1 MTYSSAEEDE
11 ILQVHFG
18 DRIGRFLDLGGGD
31 GKTISNTY
39 ALLHKGW
46 AGVYVEA
53 SWRPVEAW
61 RRNTAFAK
69 GRAWLVHAAV
79 TALQRAAIAFWDHPT
94 SEISTCC
101 DRLQA
106 RPGREQATQMFV
118 GALTPRQILEAFPG
132 AFEVVSIDVEGWSVD
147 VMQAV
152 PFDEIA
158 TEAIVV
164 EVFPKQIIGT
174 DDDAIVR
181 EWAKANGWSYRKTLE
196 NAVLTRNL

>member
-11 ILQVHFG
+11 ILAAHFG
-18 DRIGRFLDLGGGD
+18 DRVGQFLDFGGGD

-46 AGVYVEA
+46 TGLYVEA
-53 SWRPVEAW
+53 SWRTVEAW

-69 GRAWLVHAAV
+69 GRARLVQAAV
-79 TALQRAAIAFWDHPT
+79 TPYPAATVAFWDHPT

-101 DRLQA
+101 ERLQV
-106 RPGREQATQMFV
+106 RPGREQATKMRV
-118 GALTPRQILEAFPG
+118 GAVTPQQIIDDSLG
-132 AFEVVSIDVEGWSVD
+132 TFEVVSIDVEGWSVE

-152 PFDEIA
+152 PFNQIG

-164 EVFPKQIIGT
+164 EIFPKQIIGT

-181 EWAKANGWSYRKTLE
+181 EWARKNDWNYRKTLE